1 MANKA
6 NGTLTTTAPATAP
19 ATPTL
24 QQIISSLQ
32 TAAANSTPATLH
44 NVLTQAQAYA
54 KAMPNTPAKN
64 AAVIALGGYNVGGW
78 RKTALQHIA
87 AAFGLV
93 PFVGTHS
100 KPISPNTPK
109 VVGQQ
114 AYFYGNAN
122 VATIAAAA
130 YSAIFTAANKA
141 GNAALRTARTSAKTA
156 NTKAANGRLQENVY
170 NIVMET
176 VLASLASVTP
186 TAPAAALQA
195 AFKQA
200 YPAATVAKG
209 GMVLNGAYNL
219 QAYNPLNNGLAM
231 VKIN

>member
-1 MANKA
+1 MAN
-6 NGTLTTTAPATAP
+6 NTTGTPNTMAPATTS

-32 TAAANSTPATLH
+32 TAVANSTPATLH
-44 NVLTQAQAYA
+44 NVLTQAQAYI
-54 KAMPNTPAKN
+54 KAMPTSTQN
-64 AAVIALGGYNVGGW
+64 AAVLALGGYNVGGW

-114 AYFYGNAN
+114 AYLYGPAN
-122 VATIAAAA
+122 VAAIAAAA

-186 TAPAAALQA
+186 TPPTSALQA